1 MNESGSD
8 ESDDN
13 LLRFKCGIQDWLVA
27 LSPTV
32 FMQLEFMEQLLRMEA
47 EAKYFLGATDRS
59 YEQELMDELSK
70 IIKLAE
76 LQLGPRNRSYE
87 LLPPRISE
95 CGCAHPYIYPFKKI
109 RIYLT
114 SGSTNRSVAARQLS
128 HEVVHVLGPTASWAT
143 VLEEGLGEC
152 FSREYMKLI
161 YGEPF
166 RSPNRWYEAAMNAVA
181 PLLARNKF
189 VIKELRERQPLIS
202 KIDEKLLVEVAGI
215 EPGHARLLCANFD
228 SSWITASSWS
238 EYSERGA
245 ELFAKGF
252 RSFWDSWKSA

>member
-1 MNESGSD
+1 
-8 ESDDN
+8 
-13 LLRFKCGIQDWLVA
+13 
-27 LSPTV
+27 
-32 FMQLEFMEQLLRMEA
+32 MQLEFMENLLRIEA

-59 YEQELMDELSK
+59 YEQELMDELEK

-76 LQLGPRNRSYE
+76 LQLGPRDSSYE
-87 LLPPRISE
+87 LLPPRVSE
-95 CGCAHPYIYPFKKI
+95 CGCAHPYIYPLRKI

-114 SGSTNRSVAARQLS
+114 AGATDRAVAARQLA
-128 HEVVHVLGPTASWAT
+128 HEVVHVLGPTPSWTT

-181 PLLARNKF
+181 PLLDKNKF
-189 VIKELRERQPLIS
+189 VVKELRERQPLIS
-202 KIDEKLLVEVAGI
+202 KIDDKLLMEVAGV
-215 EPGHARLLCANFD
+215 EPTHAKLLCADFE

-238 EYSERGA
+238 EYRDRGA
-245 ELFAKGF
+245 QLFAKGF
-252 RSFWDSWKSA
+252 RSFWDGWKSA

>member
-1 MNESGSD
+1 
-8 ESDDN
+8 
-13 LLRFKCGIQDWLVA
+13 
-27 LSPTV
+27 
-32 FMQLEFMEQLLRMEA
+32 MQLEFMENLLRIEA

-59 YEQELMDELSK
+59 YEQDLMDELSK

-76 LQLGPRNRSYE
+76 LQLGPRDRSYE

-95 CGCAHPYIYPFKKI
+95 CGCAHPYIYPFRKI

-114 SGSTNRSVAARQLS
+114 AGATDRTVAARQLA
-128 HEVVHVLGPTASWAT
+128 HEVVHVLGPTPSWTT

-161 YGEPF
+161 YGLPF

-181 PLLARNKF
+181 PLLAKNKF
-189 VIKELRERQPLIS
+189 VIKKLRERQPLIS
-202 KIDEKLLVEVAGI
+202 KIDEKLLIQVADI
-215 EPGHARLLCANFD
+215 ESAHAKLLCADFE

-245 ELFAKGF
+245 QLFAKGF
-252 RSFWDSWKSA
+252 RSFWDGWKSA